1 MCHSEISGT
10 KNNEKISKP
19 IWKRNYRQRS
29 NSYSE
34 ADISSIVMKVR
45 RQHHSFKVTL
55 KSRTDKTCTGEIKAS
70 HHPWLFTGG
79 NSEGHNSGRG
89 KKKRFHMECL
99 RCRK

>member
-19 IWKRNYRQRS
+19 IWKKNYRQRG
-29 NSYSE
+29 NSSSE

-55 KSRTDKTCTGEIKAS
+55 KGRTDKTCIGEIKAS
-70 HHPWLFTGG
+70 HHQWAFTGG
-79 NSEGHNSGRG
+79 NSEGHNSGRE
-89 KKKRFHMECL
+89 KKKDSTWNV
-99 RCRK
+99 